1 MNEFEFAYNLIS
13 LLKAEYPETV
23 VTGLEHNEFAESK
36 VKTELTLADGTKLK
50 IGLSC
55 ERPKEP
61 EKELT
66 KA

>member
-23 VTGLEHNEFAESK
+23 VTGLEHNEYSDSK
-36 VKTELTLADGTKLK
+36 VKTELTMADGAK
-50 IGLSC
+50 ITLGLSY

-61 EKELT
+61 ETELT
-66 KA
+66 EA

>member
-1 MNEFEFAYNLIS
+1 MNEFEFAYNLIT

-36 VKTELTLADGTKLK
+36 VKTELTLADGTKLTL
-50 IGLSC
+50 GLSC

-61 EKELT
+61 ETELT
-66 KA
+66 EA